1 MGTSQSTLTMHKSV
15 FGLFL
20 VLVLSSFFAC
30 SPYRQRD
37 LVGEWQ
43 AVSITQEGDS
53 LTIDP
58 KVVQFTFSKNEGYT
72 FNSTLNYHESGTF
85 YVLNKRLFTMD
96 TLNRAS
102 TEKAVEIL
110 LLTPDSLHI
119 QMSDNGKNRLMK
131 LVKLD

>member
-1 MGTSQSTLTMHKSV
+1 MHKSV
-15 FGLFL
+15 LGL
-20 VLVLSSFFAC
+20 VLVVFLSIILAC

-53 LTIDP
+53 LAIDP
-58 KVVQFTFSKNEGYT
+58 KLVQFTFSKDEGYT
-72 FNSTLNYHESGTF
+72 FKSTLNYHESGTF
-85 YVLNKRLFTMD
+85 YILNKRLFTMD

-110 LLTPDSLHI
+110 VLTPDSLHI

-131 LVKLD
+131 LVKLN

>member
-1 MGTSQSTLTMHKSV
+1 MHKSV
-15 FGLFL
+15 VGLLLVIFL
-20 VLVLSSFFAC
+20 STTLAC

-53 LTIDP
+53 LAIDP

-85 YVLNKRLFTMD
+85 YILNKRLFTMD

-119 QMSDNGKNRLMK
+119 QMSDNGKDRLMK